1 MSETLAKF
9 ASLVFLLVALT
20 SCRGASAPTPYFF
33 LDHLEDAEL
42 TLEEAGKNVSA
53 WKLSD
58 VFTFRSETRRA
69 LAVPF
74 AARVSF
80 EIRVPPNAALR
91 FAYGASTL
99 GRPNLLTA
107 ADFVVLVDEGDG
119 EQRVFSE
126 MLPRSEPNH
135 WLPRDVDLSRFAGKT
150 VRLTFATGRVEGGR
164 PRAEQHVLPLW
175 GNPILVDR
183 AAVSEQPDIILISID
198 CLRADH
204 LSAYG
209 YARKT
214 SPHLDAFAQEA
225 TLFETTIAASS
236 YTLPTHA
243 AMLTGLPPSLH
254 GAILGRAIAPSVPY
268 APESLARSGYR
279 TTGIVA
285 APFLSQSYG
294 FHRGFHTYRAT
305 GGRAALIIDQAIE
318 LFDEGRGQPQFFF
331 LHLFDLH
338 WPYSPPEAF
347 RTRFGERPD
356 DITELL
362 QHVLKRG
369 PPTGR
374 FQVEQATALYDAELA
389 YVDEQLQR
397 FFDALKSSG
406 VWGRSLII
414 VTADHG
420 EAFYEHE
427 NWDHGRQWRHEKPG
441 LYEEIVHVP
450 LIVKWPGERPSE
462 RIARKIP
469 NHVSQM
475 DISPT
480 ILEAAGIESA
490 TRWATGLRR
499 WVEGDTGRDEPARN
513 TITEIV
519 SSHRDRG
526 AGLQIALRDQDTKY
540 IATFRA
546 DTVAEIHGTAPVRE
560 ELYDLRNDPR
570 EQRNL
575 LEEDDA
581 LPDPFR
587 AALRSYLKSA
597 RSLAPTAEGDVVP
610 DEKLLEELRSLGYVE
625 P

>member
-1 MSETLAKF
+1 VSETFAKF
-9 ASLVFLLVALT
+9 ASLVFFLVALT
-20 SCRGASAPTPYFF
+20 GCRGASAPAPYFF

-42 TLEEAGKNVSA
+42 TLEDAGKNVSE
-53 WKLSD
+53 WEVSD

-69 LAVPF
+69 LAAPF

-80 EIRVPPNAALR
+80 EIQVPPNAALR

-99 GRPNLLTA
+99 GRPDLLTA
-107 ADFVVLVDEGDG
+107 TDFLVLVDEGDG
-119 EQRVFSE
+119 EEQVFSE
-126 MLPRSEPNH
+126 TLRRSQPNH

-150 VRLTFATGRVEGGR
+150 VRLTFATGRVEAER
-164 PRAEQHVLPLW
+164 PRAERHMLPLW

-183 AAVSEQPDIILISID
+183 AAVSEKPDIVLISID

-209 YARKT
+209 YARET
-214 SPHLDAFAQEA
+214 SPHLDAFARKA
-225 TLFETTIAASS
+225 TLFETAITASS

-268 APESLARSGYR
+268 VPESLARAGYR

-285 APFLSQSYG
+285 APFLSQIYG
-294 FHRGFHTYRAT
+294 FHRGFHTYREA
-305 GGRAALIIDQAIE
+305 GGRAALMIEQALE

-356 DITELL
+356 DITALL
-362 QHVLKRG
+362 QHVQKRQ
-369 PPTGR
+369 PPESR
-374 FQVEQATALYDAELA
+374 LQLEQAMALYDAELA
-389 YVDEQLQR
+389 YVDEELQH
-397 FFDALKSSG
+397 FFDALRSAG
-406 VWGRSLII
+406 IWDHSLII

-427 NWDHGRQWRHEKPG
+427 DWDHARPWRHEKPG

-450 LIVKWPGERPSE
+450 LIIKWPGE

-469 NHVSQM
+469 TLVSQM
-475 DISPT
+475 DVSPT
-480 ILEAAGIESA
+480 ILEAAGIEPA

-499 WVEGDTGRDEPARN
+499 WVEGDTGRDERGARN
-513 TITEIV
+513 TITEFV
-519 SSHRDRG
+519 SFHRDRG

-546 DTVAEIHGTAPVRE
+546 DTVAELHGTAPVRE
-560 ELYDLRNDPR
+560 ELYDLRNDPG
-570 EQRNL
+570 EQSNL
-575 LEEDDA
+575 LESEDTV
-581 LPDPFR
+581 PGTFR
-587 AALRSYLKSA
+587 TALRAYLKSV
-597 RSLAPTAEGDVVP
+597 RQIAPTAEGVVVP

-625 P
+625 R